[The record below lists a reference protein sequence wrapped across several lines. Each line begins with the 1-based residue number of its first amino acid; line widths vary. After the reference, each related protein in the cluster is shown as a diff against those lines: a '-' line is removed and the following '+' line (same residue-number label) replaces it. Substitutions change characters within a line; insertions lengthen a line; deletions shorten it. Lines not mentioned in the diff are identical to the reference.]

1 MKVFIDPER
10 CAGHGACV
18 ATCPDVF
25 EIGDDGY
32 ARVTVDE
39 VPAELSGPVEQAAR
53 QCPERAITVD
63 TGGG

>member
-1 MKVFIDPER
+1 MKVSIDPER

-32 ARVTVDE
+32 ARVTARE
-39 VPAELSGPVEQAAR
+39 IPAELAALAEQSAR

-63 TGGG
+63 TGG